1 VLVLAASVQA
11 VPIPTVVIDPVKD
24 NANPIEFAL
33 ADHSSDPNNP
43 YTIDGEG
50 LYNFVGSYESPDWSV
65 KWNVEVSGEAWRAS
79 HLFIHNVW
87 EWENT
92 LNTPADV
99 GFTLTLPGT
108 VPGPTAISGSVSG
121 SVADT
126 SEDGNGASITENGA
140 GDPIYT
146 ALIDSVPVRTLV
158 SAPFTFTAPGW
169 LTNPWDGGDFIGE
182 GGHPAVNLGIT
193 IQHDLRLSALDGV
206 TTTATFLVVPEP
218 ATIAFLLIGGS
229 ALAFR
234 RRR

>member
-1 VLVLAASVQA
+1 MILAGRSENDNGDDFRPLVG
-11 VPIPTVVIDPVKD
+11 T
-24 NANPIEFAL
+24 
-33 ADHSSDPNNP
+33 
-43 YTIDGEG
+43 YT
-50 LYNFVGSYESPDWSV
+50 SPDWSV
-65 KWNVEVSGEAWRAS
+65 KWDVDISGEEWRAS
-79 HLFIHNVW
+79 NLFIHNVW
-87 EWENT
+87 QWENA

-108 VPGPTAISGSVSG
+108 LPGPTAISGSVSG

-126 SEDGNGASITENGA
+126 SEDGNGATITANFA

-146 ALIDSVPVRTLV
+146 ALIDGAPVRTLLN
-158 SAPFTFTAPGW
+158 APFTFTAPAW
-169 LTNPWDGGDFIGE
+169 LTNPWDGLDIVNV
-182 GGHPAVNLGIT
+182 GGQPAVTQNIT
-193 IQHDLRLSALDGV
+193 MEHDLRLSGLDGV